1 MNPHFTEAWRAV
13 ATAKIDEFAFQ
24 CERLAGLAHDGDV
37 NVSEAASCLQ
47 EIAEANC
54 LCSTFG
60 ADYIVSMIA
69 WPFAHPICEEAAA

>member
-13 ATAKIDEFAFQ
+13 ATAKIDEFAHQ
-24 CERLAGLAHDGDV
+24 CKRLADLAHDGEV
-37 NVSEAASCLQ
+37 NRSEASSCLQ

-60 ADYIVSMIA
+60 ADYIIDTIA
-69 WPFAHPICEEAAA
+69 WAFAPPVAEEAAA